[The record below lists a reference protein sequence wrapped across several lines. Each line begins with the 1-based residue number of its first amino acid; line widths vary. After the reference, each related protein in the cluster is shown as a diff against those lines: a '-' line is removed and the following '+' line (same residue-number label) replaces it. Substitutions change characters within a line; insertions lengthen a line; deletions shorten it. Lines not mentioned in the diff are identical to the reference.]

1 MSETVT
7 LTLVAKNTTG
17 STPAKPLSISTT
29 ITVNAS
35 DTLTDVR
42 NKVSPYYPSG
52 KKPTIKA
59 GGFVVPKSTTL
70 TAGKY
75 FEQYGKTLN
84 AE

>member
-17 STPAKPLSISTT
+17 STPARPLSISTT

-35 DTLTDVR
+35 DKLTEVR
-42 NKVSPYYPSG
+42 DKVTPYYPTG
-52 KKPTIKA
+52 KTPTIKA
-59 GGFVVPKSTTL
+59 GGFIVPKSML
-70 TAGKY
+70 ITAGKC